1 MERANNIPMPVA
13 RTPGENPTALV
24 TQGAGFGAHGHGYAE
39 PRNRITDISSPDFN
53 AVQNDIQDQHDDLL
67 DRLSGHYSP
76 FEGYDILVK
85 AFEKTFRGNLR
96 ASFKDGIRLAEVVD
110 GAIRPKIGI
119 TLLVGADTPQVNQM
133 EQISMS
139 RLDPD
144 QKDASWRLNTAGA
157 LLKNFEVDKS
167 MSIIFTDNT
176 PAVVASARQRLNA
189 TGPFVES
196 TSPTSQKALSVR
208 TASDRIV
215 TIDSEN
221 VSIVNSLSGENW
233 DLEGLLIEVD
243 QSSLMA
249 VILNYRQII
258 QRGGA
263 NLPCGET
270 VSRIFAWESLG
281 SEHVL
286 TENLD

>member
-1 MERANNIPMPVA
+1 MTTVDKESAA
-13 RTPGENPTALV
+13 LKTHGPGSGEA
-24 TQGAGFGAHGHGYAE
+24 
-39 PRNRITDISSPDFN
+39 RNRMTEISSPDFS
-53 AVQNDIQDQHDDLL
+53 AGQQDIHGQQDDLL
-67 DRLSGHYSP
+67 DRLAGHYTP
-76 FEGYDILVK
+76 FEGYDLLVK
-85 AFEKTFRGNLR
+85 AFEKTVRGNLR
-96 ASFKDGIRLAEVVD
+96 ASFKDGIRLAEVID
-110 GAIRPKIGI
+110 GTIRPKIGI
-119 TLLVGADTPQVNQM
+119 TFLAGADTPQVNQM

-139 RLDPD
+139 RLEPD
-144 QKDASWRLNTAGA
+144 QKDASWRVNTAGA

-189 TGPFVES
+189 SGPFVES
-196 TSPTSQKALSVR
+196 TSPSSAQRALTIR
-208 TASDRIV
+208 TPADRIV

-221 VSIVNSLSGENW
+221 VKIVNALSGETW

-263 NLPCGET
+263 NLPGGET
-270 VSRIFAWESLG
+270 VSDLILDLPVLYRIRVDDG
-281 SEHVL
+281 SRS
-286 TENLD
+286 NYSIR